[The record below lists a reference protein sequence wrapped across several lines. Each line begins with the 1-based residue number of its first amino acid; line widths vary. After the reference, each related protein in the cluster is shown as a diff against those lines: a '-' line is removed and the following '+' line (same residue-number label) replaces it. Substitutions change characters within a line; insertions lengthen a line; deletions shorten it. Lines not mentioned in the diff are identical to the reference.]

1 MVRLRLY
8 RWWMGSLGILLAPTA
23 ALAQAAGPTASP
35 LQIALCL
42 NNWNQAIELI
52 GPMMAAENIT
62 PLRRR
67 ALVEY
72 RQQLIR
78 ARDEQLTTEGQPGCE
93 QILARYLLVQP
104 EQPSPPLDWEG
115 AIAATYG
122 IGSTAPG
129 LSSQAQRQ
137 EAANIAAGLLYAQD
151 NEIESLSPFRP
162 LETTSA
168 GAAIS
173 AGAVSNGYEV
183 YSFVGGQGDQVTIR
197 VDTTE
202 VYTGSLY
209 TDDDSQLFLFDS
221 QGTLLAE
228 NDDFTGLQS
237 VIGGFVLPATDR
249 YYVAVTTYNND
260 PILNTE
266 RRITDWSGSGGS
278 DIDFTIS
285 ITGLTPVNQLVLP
298 R

>member
-1 MVRLRLY
+1 MVRLKRQG
-8 RWWMGSLGILLAPTA
+8 WWLGSLGILLAPMA
-23 ALAQAAGPTASP
+23 ALAQVSGPAASP

-42 NNWNQAIELI
+42 NNWNQAIGLI
-52 GPMMAAENIT
+52 GPMLAAENIT

-78 ARDEQLTTEGQPGCE
+78 ARDLQLTTEGLPGCE
-93 QILARYLLVQP
+93 QILARYLLVRP

-129 LSSQAQRQ
+129 LSSQEERQ
-137 EAANIAAGLLYAQD
+137 EAASIAAGLLYAQD

-162 LETTSA
+162 LEATSA
-168 GAAIS
+168 GSAIS
-173 AGAVSNGYEV
+173 AGAVSNGYEI
-183 YSFVGGQGDQVTIR
+183 YSFVGGQGDQVTIQ

-221 QGTLLAE
+221 RGTLLAE
-228 NDDFTGLQS
+228 NDDFVGLQS
-237 VIGGFVLPATDR
+237 LIAGFALPYTDR

-260 PILNTE
+260 PILDAE
-266 RRITDWSGSGGS
+266 RRITDWTGSGGS